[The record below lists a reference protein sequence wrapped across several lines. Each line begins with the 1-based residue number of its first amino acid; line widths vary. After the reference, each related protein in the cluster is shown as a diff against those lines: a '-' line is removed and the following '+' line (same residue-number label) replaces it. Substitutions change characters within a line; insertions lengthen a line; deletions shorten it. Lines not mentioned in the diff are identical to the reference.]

1 MLNATLLNR
10 SGENHSVSHPA
21 NGQDLIAIQVLDWLA
36 EHVLAPPEVDCAT
49 AVMLKVLDGKCK
61 MPDVEKV
68 IMTRLYLAVRQQKG
82 IHLGQPIHRRIA
94 RALSWQAQHGRLDE
108 EIRSQIYETRVLAET
123 AISRPVMKRFKARLR
138 EQGLLPV
145 RSSAAPQGT
154 NHADS

>member
-1 MLNATLLNR
+1 MLSLNISSGGSSSSSNASRTPGQGPNAT
-10 SGENHSVSHPA
+10 
-21 NGQDLIAIQVLDWLA
+21 QVLDWVA
-36 EHVLAPPEVDCAT
+36 EHVLTPPEVDCAT

-68 IMTRLYLAVRQQKG
+68 IMTHLYLAVRQQKG

-94 RALSWQAQHGRLDE
+94 KALSWKAQHGRLDE
-108 EIRSQIYETRVLAET
+108 EIRDQIYETRVLAET

-145 RSSAAPQGT
+145 RKPADQQGVD
-154 NHADS
+154 HADS